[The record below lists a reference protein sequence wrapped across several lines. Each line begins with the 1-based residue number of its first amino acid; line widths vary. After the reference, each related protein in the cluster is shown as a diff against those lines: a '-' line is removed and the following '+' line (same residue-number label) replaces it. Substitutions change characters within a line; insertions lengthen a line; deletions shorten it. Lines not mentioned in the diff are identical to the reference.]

1 MKKIE
6 IDIPLEAYTDNVR
19 RIIERSLHDLEAE
32 PPYLTSF
39 LCDPK
44 LTEEDLETALHVLE
58 KAGTELTK
66 QKFIRAEL
74 EARKEVVN
82 PEVFPE
88 DLRKECE
95 ERLLVGTNV
104 IKLIE
109 EQPKICEWI
118 PLEEKTPQNGEH
130 VLLSFANEKQEPLV
144 GTWKVDDEGG
154 AFYAP
159 FTGRTYASL
168 GCFVTAWIP
177 LPEPYRPD
185 DSMKDEERLVL

>member
-1 MKKIE
+1 MLLAVNRAYGKSDYIPCICWGRNARYAGNLTVGSRIQLRGRIQSREYQKRIGEGKVVDKIAYEVSAKPDGIHRGGRMKKIE

-44 LTEEDLETALHVLE
+44 LTEEDLETALHILE

-88 DLRKECE
+88 DLRKDWEDMRKAA
-95 ERLLVGTNV
+95 ERRR
-104 IKLIE
+104 K
-109 EQPKICEWI
+109 
-118 PLEEKTPQNGEH
+118 
-130 VLLSFANEKQEPLV
+130 
-144 GTWKVDDEGG
+144 
-154 AFYAP
+154 
-159 FTGRTYASL
+159 R
-168 GCFVTAWIP
+168 
-177 LPEPYRPD
+177 
-185 DSMKDEERLVL
+185 

>member
-44 LTEEDLETALHVLE
+44 LTEEDLETALHIL
-58 KAGTELTK
+58 TELTK

-88 DLRKECE
+88 DLRKDWEDMRKAA
-95 ERLLVGTNV
+95 ERRR
-104 IKLIE
+104 K
-109 EQPKICEWI
+109 
-118 PLEEKTPQNGEH
+118 
-130 VLLSFANEKQEPLV
+130 
-144 GTWKVDDEGG
+144 
-154 AFYAP
+154 
-159 FTGRTYASL
+159 R
-168 GCFVTAWIP
+168 
-177 LPEPYRPD
+177 
-185 DSMKDEERLVL
+185 